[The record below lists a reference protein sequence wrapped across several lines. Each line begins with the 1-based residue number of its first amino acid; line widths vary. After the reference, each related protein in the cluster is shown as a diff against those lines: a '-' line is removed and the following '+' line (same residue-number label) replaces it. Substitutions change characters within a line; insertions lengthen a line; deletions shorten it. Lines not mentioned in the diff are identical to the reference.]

1 MQRLS
6 GLAIAVCIDLGGGGK
21 TIVGVALI
29 AIAAEAEAVVFAA
42 LIIEI
47 CST

>member
-1 MQRLS
+1 VGGALS
-6 GLAIAVCIDLGGGGK
+6 
-21 TIVGVALI
+21 